1 MRIKFFFSITL
12 LGVCQTS
19 PGLRGVCSLYSLRV
33 KFSIDLSFS
42 EMTRFYWIK
51 SLMHISTKRE
61 RLWKISWKEFW
72 KFQVNKTN
80 FGIVFVV
87 KYIYIC
93 INFYIYEILLGQL
106 TVVCTFFFVFAIK
119 IKVLK
124 DYQKCF
130 LFYQKSSF
138 CPGHF
143 QIFVLHSFPLL
154 SYMCHGWF
162 YRSWLMISTKVYGI
176 NLSLNWIF
184 KMQIL

>member
-106 TVVCTFFFVFAIK
+106 TVVCTFFFCFCHQNKSFKRLSKMLFILPKKFLLPWTFSNICTSLFPPPFLYVPWL
-119 IKVLK
+119 VL
-124 DYQKCF
+124 
-130 LFYQKSSF
+130 
-138 CPGHF
+138 
-143 QIFVLHSFPLL
+143 
-154 SYMCHGWF
+154 
-162 YRSWLMISTKVYGI
+162 
-176 NLSLNWIF
+176 
-184 KMQIL
+184 